1 MRYKRPR
8 SLSSHVPQKERSP
21 HVMLLSHLR
30 SLTSLLAGAAL
41 LSGAALATTSGAE
54 LGSAGQPPV
63 VEAAPR
69 LADHFASTCIGY
81 CKHPTNAAK
90 VFRWGLEH
98 WEEEAEGKGLDQRWR
113 SNHRGL
119 VTSQVGMLTIAA
131 KASTPVVRVR
141 PAGMRAAYGRWEAR
155 VRAVELETR
164 HKTFRF
170 NWELVPARKG
180 AYHCGAHNIVMASYR
195 PGHDNIARGTV
206 RGRNG
211 TEFAFSKKLDLRSR
225 AWHTYA
231 VEVTPRRIS
240 WFVDTRVIH
249 TERRAGALSGV
260 TYKPR
265 FRIEGD
271 PDARM
276 NTSRMQMDWVR
287 YYDLHRP
294 NAKSID
300 APAMTRR
307 TYNRAC

>member
-1 MRYKRPR
+1 MTLRRLRP
-8 SLSSHVPQKERSP
+8 L
-21 HVMLLSHLR
+21 M
-30 SLTSLLAGAAL
+30 SLLAGASL
-41 LSGAALATTSGAE
+41 
-54 LGSAGQPPV
+54 LGSAVLATSQSATTAGAPV
-63 VEAAPR
+63 TEAAPR
-69 LADHFASTCIGY
+69 LVHHFAPTCIGY
-81 CKHPTNAAK
+81 CKHPTNAGK
-90 VFRWGLEH
+90 VFRWGR
-98 WEEEAEGKGLDQRWR
+98 EAWR
-113 SNHRGL
+113 QEFEDGPLTRNWHTNHPRL
-119 VTSQVGMLTIAA
+119 VNTQVGMLTIGANP
-131 KASTPVVRVR
+131 STNVVRVR
-141 PAGMRAAYGRWEAR
+141 PDDQRAAYGRWEAR
-155 VRAVELETR
+155 VRAVELESR
-164 HKTFRF
+164 HRTFSF
-170 NWELVPARKG
+170 NWELVPVGGRRT
-180 AYHCGAHNIVMASYR
+180 YHCGAQSIVLASYR
-195 PGHDNIARGTV
+195 PGDSEVV
-206 RGRNG
+206 RGAVR
-211 TEFAFSKKLDLRSR
+211 TLPDREFSFSKRLDLRSR

-294 NAKSID
+294 NAKSVD